1 MLVRE
6 KEKRE
11 GRVGRKGEGREGGK
25 KEERKRKKEKEKQG
39 KKTPLLVIMVG
50 HSNSRDVET
59 WRKCVS

>member
-11 GRVGRKGEGREGGK
+11 GRVGGK